1 MNTAKPPDAQNP
13 TVVNTEDT
21 PIFKEAISAD
31 LPRRQLDRR
40 LLENIDADHRRVR
53 EISNRLTRLESLFE
67 QIRNDIS
74 RLEQQQRE
82 SLSYQEQTAT
92 SMSAIANK
100 LSIHTEMEE
109 YQWTVVNKSNTHIEQ
124 LSTLFNEHL
133 AAAGNFATRLDW
145 LERILFGLCGALGT
159 MLLSWISLRMVGA

>member
-1 MNTAKPPDAQNP
+1 MSTSKPPDTQNP
-13 TVVNTEDT
+13 TVFNPDDT
-21 PIFKEAISAD
+21 PVFKKPIPAD

-67 QIRNDIS
+67 QIRADIA

-82 SLSYQEQTAT
+82 VLGYHEQTAT
-92 SMSAIANK
+92 AMSAIANK

-109 YQWTVVNKSNTHIEQ
+109 YQWTVVNKSNNHLEQ
-124 LSTLFNEHL
+124 LSNSFNEHL

-145 LERILFGLCGALGT
+145 LERILFGLCGAIGT
-159 MLLSWISLRMVGA
+159 MLLSWISLRIVGS